1 MCSRV
6 HVWALLSSL
15 PQIKLSQ
22 DLAFQPRTLP
32 LFLLENT
39 NSLKRP
45 FTLQWVRRQGE
56 TMLAAENTTVFD
68 LARALGTTPLLS
80 LHHSAQAQISIHNQH
95 FQLCHAL
102 LSIRVTW
109 INFDFSVFQLIACP
123 SKTLRISKTL
133 GESAASLEPVGTS
146 WVIREIY
153 K

>member
-56 TMLAAENTTVFD
+56 TMLAAENTTVLD
-68 LARALGTTPLLS
+68 LARALGTTSLVS
-80 LHHSAQAQISIHNQH
+80 LHHSAQAQISIRHTINI
-95 FQLCHAL
+95 
-102 LSIRVTW
+102 LSYVTHCSPFESLGL
-109 INFDFSVFQLIACP
+109 ISIFLFS
-123 SKTLRISKTL
+123 S
-133 GESAASLEPVGTS
+133 
-146 WVIREIY
+146 
-153 K
+153 